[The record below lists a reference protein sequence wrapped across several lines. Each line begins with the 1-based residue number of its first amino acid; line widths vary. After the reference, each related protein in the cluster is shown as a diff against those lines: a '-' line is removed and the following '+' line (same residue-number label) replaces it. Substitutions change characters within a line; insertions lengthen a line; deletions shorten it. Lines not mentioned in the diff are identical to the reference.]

1 MDPSPVSHFGDDRSS
16 VQRTSWPLRGALL
29 TTTGTTGRVTR
40 ASQLVNGLLG
50 RVGWRLQRLPQNG
63 VGGARA
69 RQLYYKPTP
78 TCQISELATLYSLY
92 LGERSDGLF
101 VEVGAFDGISFSNS
115 SCLAEV
121 GWSGI
126 LIEPIPSFADECRT
140 RYRGNDRIQI
150 VEAAVG
156 AENSTVEISVGG
168 PFTSTN
174 DEVVTRYH
182 SLKWS
187 KAAVQGATRLIVR
200 QLTLD
205 EILHAV
211 NLAGNSIDVLIVD
224 VEGAETGVFQGFSI
238 DRWRPKLII
247 AELSHTHPDFHDISW
262 KDAVLQQKIVQAGYI
277 VVYKDYI
284 NTVFARAD
292 IHVRPPLPPDR
303 SRQPPPPIA

>member
-1 MDPSPVSHFGDDRSS
+1 VI
-16 VQRTSWPLRGALL
+16 
-29 TTTGTTGRVTR
+29 R
-40 ASQLVNGLLG
+40 ASQLVNGLLA
-50 RVGWRLQRLPQNG
+50 RVGWRLQRVPENG
-63 VGGARA
+63 VGGAPA
-69 RQLYYKPTP
+69 RQHYYKPTP

-156 AENSTVEISVGG
+156 AENSTVEISLGG

-174 DEVVTRYH
+174 DEVMTRYR

-187 KAAVQGATRLIVR
+187 KAAVHGSTRLSVR
-200 QLTLD
+200 QCTLD
-205 EILHAV
+205 EILDAA
-211 NLAGNSIDVLIVD
+211 NLTGKSVDVLIVD
-224 VEGAETGVFQGFSI
+224 VEGAEVAVFKGFSM
-238 DRWRPKLII
+238 DRWRPKMII
-247 AELSHTHPDFHDISW
+247 AELSHTHPDFHDIAW
-262 KDAVLQQKIVQAGYI
+262 NDALLQQNIVHAGYV

-284 NTVFARAD
+284 NTVFVRAD
-292 IHVRPPLPPDR
+292 IHVCPPQGSER
-303 SRQPPPPIA
+303 SL